1 MKTCEF
7 DDIELDVLNHAVKLL
22 RRDIRFDLETA
33 SHNANLDLCRD
44 CVETLSTIEF
54 ILSKI
59 KI

>member
-7 DDIELDVLNHAVKLL
+7 DDVELDVLNHAVKLL
-22 RRDIRFDLETA
+22 RRDVRFDLETA
-33 SHNANLDLCRD
+33 SRNSNLQLCLD

-54 ILSKI
+54 ILPKI